1 MTLEE
6 RVVSAI
12 RVQTDQLEPTIPD
25 LPLIRASAKRQTRRR
40 TSVAV
45 ACVVA
50 VLVSFLWCDST
61 EWHLI
66 APVIALVIVCVGF
79 VAARHTA

>member
-1 MTLEE
+1 MRT
-6 RVVSAI
+6 
-12 RVQTDQLEPTIPD
+12 TDRGHTWHW
-25 LPLIRASAKRQTRRR
+25 ASLA
-40 TSVAV
+40 VIAVGV

-50 VLVSFLWCDST
+50 VLVSFLWWDST